1 MSVSSSSPDNNKN
14 ILSQVITSTP
24 QAVPTPDKLAG
35 NEIKQVQ
42 QTRQGANTDMQSDTA
57 IAGTHGKNR
66 ASEAQTAEEATDLM
80 EQQGLAAQ
88 AKTAPEQQQGI
99 TASANSISTQA
110 SVEQASK
117 TLSTSS
123 LSSLSSTDSANLQE
137 IQSIVSS
144 ATSQSASV
152 KQLEV
157 PDLPKPSKTPRQD
170 VSEISMA
177 IAKAITAL
185 GESTAAALADYQS
198 TQAQSSQMNKMSL
211 ESQSVKIDNERAEFQ
226 KMREIEAKSS
236 SNQTL
241 ETVNNVMMGI
251 SIAITVISVV
261 SALFTCG
268 LGLIGTAAAA
278 GTAVAAA
285 GTAVA
290 TSAAT
295 TVATQVATQTIVQV
309 VKQAIV
315 TAVKNAVMSAVKQAV
330 KQGVKKAIQQAV
342 KAAVKTLSKNIGKIF
357 NTGKSQIAKSF
368 PKLSKVMS
376 ALGSKWV
383 SAGVGLAIAVPSLVK
398 GVGDLQLSKLQNELA
413 DLQRTTGSLS
423 AQSEMMAMFTMFWQ
437 QASKIAAKQTG
448 SADEMQQQA
457 SKLGAQIA
465 KALSSISTGLAAAV

>member
-14 ILSQVITSTP
+14 ILSQVIASTP

-35 NEIKQVQ
+35 NETKQVQ
-42 QTRQGANTDMQSDTA
+42 QPRQGSNTEMQSDTA
-57 IAGTHGKNR
+57 IAGTSGKNR
-66 ASEAQTAEEATDLM
+66 ASEAQTASEATELM
-80 EQQGLAAQ
+80 EQQGVAAQ
-88 AKTAPEQQQGI
+88 AKVATDVPQGVQTSSTSI
-99 TASANSISTQA
+99 TNQA
-110 SVEQASK
+110 SIEHASK
-117 TLSTSS
+117 TLATSS
-123 LSSLSSTDSANLQE
+123 LSSLSSVDSANLQE

-144 ATSQSASV
+144 ATSQTASV
-152 KQLEV
+152 KQFETPV
-157 PDLPKPSKTPRQD
+157 LPTPSKTPRPD
-170 VSEISMA
+170 VSDISLA

-185 GESTAAALADYQS
+185 GESTASALADYQS
-198 TQAQSSQMNKMSL
+198 TQAQSSTMNKISL

-226 KMREIEAKSS
+226 KMREIEAKGA

-241 ETVNNVMMGI
+241 ETVNQVMMGV

-295 TVATQVATQTIVQV
+295 SVATQVATQTIVQV
-309 VKQAIV
+309 VKQAII
-315 TAVKNAVMSAVKQAV
+315 TAVKQAVMSAVKQAA
-330 KQGVKKAIQQAV
+330 KQGIKKVIQQAV
-342 KAAVKTLSKNIGKIF
+342 KAAVKTLSKNIGKIYS
-357 NTGKSQIAKSF
+357 TGKGQIAKAF

-413 DLQRTTGSLS
+413 ELQRTTGSLS

-465 KALSSISTGLAAAV
+465 KALASISSGLAAAV